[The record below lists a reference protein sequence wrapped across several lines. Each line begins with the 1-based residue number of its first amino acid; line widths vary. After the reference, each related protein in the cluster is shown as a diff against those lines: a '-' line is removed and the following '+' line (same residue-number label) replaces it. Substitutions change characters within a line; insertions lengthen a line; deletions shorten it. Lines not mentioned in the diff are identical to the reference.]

1 MKTRKAHVKRTKE
14 TLRTE
19 FTPYKNDTAREKTSS
34 CGAVLFYVLVVG
46 GEADVRELADFFHI
60 DGNVVSEGGALLV
73 FRAGS
78 FGLCNITVKILRF
91 VAHQLEFF
99 FFAANLLYG
108 AVVITDGD
116 VGEF

>member
-1 MKTRKAHVKRTKE
+1 M
-14 TLRTE
+14 
-19 FTPYKNDTAREKTSS
+19 
-34 CGAVLFYVLVVG
+34 FYGLVVG

-60 DGNVVSEGGALLV
+60 DGNVLTDGGELLE
-73 FRAGS
+73 FPAGS
-78 FGLCNITVKILRF
+78 FGLCNIAVKILCF

-99 FFAANLLYG
+99 FFAANFLYG

>member
-1 MKTRKAHVKRTKE
+1 MKTRKARVKRTKE

-19 FTPYKNDTAREKTSS
+19 FTPYENDTAREKTSS

-60 DGNVVSEGGALLV
+60 DGNVVGEGGALLV

-78 FGLCNITVKILRF
+78 FGLCNIAVKIL
-91 VAHQLEFF
+91 
-99 FFAANLLYG
+99 LLRSPS
-108 AVVITDGD
+108 A
-116 VGEF
+116 